1 MLPMHRNIAMELF
14 IEAQSNKHT
23 KAKQVQ
29 LQNLQHKERELD
41 IIEIS
46 ISICSLIII
55 NFSGIM
61 NKINN
66 ISITKNLL
74 IMIHKHRKFITP
86 CISKIINSSGS
97 KL

>member
-1 MLPMHRNIAMELF
+1 MLPMQSDLVEKYL

-46 ISICSLIII
+46 ISICSPVIII
-55 NFSGIM
+55 FSGIM
-61 NKINN
+61 NKLNN
-66 ISITKNLL
+66 ISIT
-74 IMIHKHRKFITP
+74 
-86 CISKIINSSGS
+86 
-97 KL
+97 